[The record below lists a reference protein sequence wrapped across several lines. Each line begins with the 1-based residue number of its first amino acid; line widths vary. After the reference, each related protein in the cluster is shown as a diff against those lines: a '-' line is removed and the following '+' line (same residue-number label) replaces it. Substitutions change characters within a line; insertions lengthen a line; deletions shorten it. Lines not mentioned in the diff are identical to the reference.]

1 MAERLPPEPLVL
13 AQLETLPQE
22 KQTAAVFKWLTDCES
37 FLSDSTADEL
47 SIHQQELIN
56 AFLDLLSLPS
66 PTLGR
71 VLRAC
76 LGRSFSDI
84 FERGDRKPLFETVST
99 LLVKIAQFRVDKDTR
114 QKQYSPYPEYY
125 TLRLTPISATIYC
138 LGAALGAGSDSVM
151 QLIPETVSTL
161 GKVIKTSSSDTG
173 LRAVAFDSLR
183 KALIK
188 QTAVKDEIIVKDLLK
203 LTRSGI
209 SDKNV
214 VIQERAARVAFPSN
228 KV

>member
-1 MAERLPPEPLVL
+1 MCLILDHLECPEKHIAEECKVRISRQLCCTNASSRRHFSNELEEAKKAGDGRRDIWELGITRNSDDRQRSVCPAGCAGHLVTTLMAERLPPEPLVL
-13 AQLETLPQE
+13 AQLGTLPQE

-47 SIHQQELIN
+47 SIHQQALIN
-56 AFLDLLSLPS
+56 AFLDLLSVPS

-76 LGRSFSDI
+76 LGRSLSDI

-125 TLRLTPISATIYC
+125 TR
-138 LGAALGAGSDSVM
+138 G
-151 QLIPETVSTL
+151 
-161 GKVIKTSSSDTG
+161 
-173 LRAVAFDSLR
+173 
-183 KALIK
+183 
-188 QTAVKDEIIVKDLLK
+188 
-203 LTRSGI
+203 
-209 SDKNV
+209 
-214 VIQERAARVAFPSN
+214 
-228 KV
+228 